1 MPLAQVHALASNT
14 KDLVHRVSVAQ
25 KRKNSYPLIMII
37 DGTQKLVDKLHQ
49 NNVLLVKYL
58 NYEEK

>member
-14 KDLVHRVSVAQ
+14 KDLVRRVSVAQ

-37 DGTQKLVDKLHQ
+37 DGTQKLVVKLHQ

>member
-14 KDLVHRVSVAQ
+14 KDLVRRVSVAQ

>member
-14 KDLVHRVSVAQ
+14 KDLVRRVSVPQ